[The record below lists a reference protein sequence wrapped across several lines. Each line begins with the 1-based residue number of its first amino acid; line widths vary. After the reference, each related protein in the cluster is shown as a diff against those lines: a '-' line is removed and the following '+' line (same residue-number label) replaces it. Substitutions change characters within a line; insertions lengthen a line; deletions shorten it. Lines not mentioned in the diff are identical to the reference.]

1 MKKLAFLFLLMF
13 LAYSVQSQSLTDKEI
28 TGTWQVVSIVDAG
41 AQPKQAEDMIAA
53 YFDIYPDHNF
63 QLRLKR
69 KSKASNEYDNTFKNS
84 TWSFNEATQT
94 IELSNSEMKIKPIK
108 SDNKMIF
115 ELPETG
121 IKLAVVMPI

>member
-1 MKKLAFLFLLMF
+1 MKNSAFYFVLMF
-13 LAYSVQSQSLTDKEI
+13 LAYTAQSQSLTEKDI
-28 TGTWQVVSIVDAG
+28 TGTWQVVSIVDDG
-41 AQPKQAEDMIAA
+41 GQPSEAEDMIAT

-69 KSKASNEYDNTFKNS
+69 KSENSNEYDRSFKNA

-94 IELSNSEMKIKPIK
+94 IDISNSGMKIKPSKQDGKI
-108 SDNKMIF
+108 IF

-121 IKLAVVMPI
+121 IKLAVVMPM